1 MVINRMRYFRLPVI
15 ALSLASLALLAG
27 RAVADL
33 VWSPQTGW
41 RVEGGVMEDF
51 TTEDGRNALDLM
63 NKARAA
69 EEKGDTGDAID
80 LYEKVSKRYPSSVF
94 APEAFFRTGN
104 LYYARKS
111 YFKAFEAYQ
120 QVVSRYPNTPNFN
133 EVIGRQYKIAA
144 ELGDGARNY
153 IWGVIP
159 GFKNRDR
166 AVQYFEQTIANA
178 PFSDYAPLSLMNVA
192 KAHQRLGNTEEA
204 IDALDRMI
212 NFYPRS
218 VLAPDAYLKLAQTH
232 STLVDGPYYDQA
244 STNEAITYYEDF
256 MILFPGDPGVATAEK
271 GLADMKNVLAES
283 KMILADYYY
292 KHRRNYRAAR
302 VLYNEAI
309 TVYPDSEI
317 AARARERL
325 TDVDARL
332 AEITPAPTAAPG
344 TTAAPGE
351 QPEGAAP
358 AKVDEK
364 KRKRF
369 FFF

>member
-1 MVINRMRYFRLPVI
+1 MVITRMRSSRLPLFL
-15 ALSLASLALLAG
+15 LSLAALALFTG
-27 RAVADL
+27 RAAADL

-41 RVEGGVMEDF
+41 RVEGGLVEDF

-69 EEKGDTGDAID
+69 EEKGDEGDAID
-80 LYEKVSKRYPSSVF
+80 LYQKVSKRYPSSVF
-94 APEAFFRTGN
+94 APEAFFRMGN
-104 LYYARKS
+104 LYYQRKS

-133 EVIGRQYKIAA
+133 EVVGRQYRIASDLA
-144 ELGDGARNY
+144 DGARNH
-153 IWGVIP
+153 IFGVIP

-192 KAHQRLGNTEEA
+192 KSHQRLGNTEEA

-256 MILFPGDPGVATAEK
+256 MILFPGDPGVASAEK
-271 GLADMKNVLAES
+271 GLSEMKSVLAES

-292 KHRRNYRAAR
+292 RHRKNYRAAR
-302 VLYNEAI
+302 VFYNEAI
-309 TVYPDSEI
+309 TVFPDSPI

-332 AEITPAPTAAPG
+332 AQQTPPPSATPAT
-344 TTAAPGE
+344 PGE
-351 QPEGAAP
+351 TPADAP
-358 AKVDEK
+358 KPDEK

>member
-1 MVINRMRYFRLPVI
+1 MRFSRLPVLGFSI
-15 ALSLASLALLAG
+15 LVLALLAG
-27 RAVADL
+27 RAAAEL
-33 VWSPQTGW
+33 VWSPQAGW
-41 RVEGGVMEDF
+41 RVEGGALEDF

-63 NKARAA
+63 NKARTA
-69 EEKGDTGDAID
+69 EEKGDTGEAID
-80 LYEKVSKRYPSSVF
+80 LYEKVAKRYPSSVF

-111 YFKAFEAYQ
+111 FFKAFEAYQ

-133 EVIGRQYKIAA
+133 EVIGRQYRIAA

-153 IWGVIP
+153 LWGVIP

-256 MILFPGDPGVATAEK
+256 MILFPGDPGIATAEQ
-271 GLADMKNVLAES
+271 GLAEMKGVLAES

-292 KHRRNYRAAR
+292 RHRRNYKAAR

-309 TVYPDSEI
+309 TVYPDSAI
-317 AARARERL
+317 AARAR
-325 TDVDARL
+325 ARL
-332 AEITPAPTAAPG
+332 ADVDTRLAQMTPQAAAP
-344 TTAAPGE
+344 AAPGE
-351 QPEGAAP
+351 QAQPGAAP
-358 AKVDEK
+358 AKPDEK
-364 KRKRF
+364 RRKRF
-369 FFF
+369 FLF

>member
-1 MVINRMRYFRLPVI
+1 MRYSRLP
-15 ALSLASLALLAG
+15 ALAFSVAVLALLAG
-27 RAVADL
+27 RSAADL

-41 RVEGGVMEDF
+41 RVEGGVLEDF

-63 NKARAA
+63 NKARTA
-69 EEKGDTGDAID
+69 EEKGESGDAID
-80 LYEKVSKRYPSSVF
+80 LYEKVAKRYPSSVF
-94 APEAFFRTGN
+94 APEAFYRIGN
-104 LYYARKS
+104 LHYARKS

-133 EVIGRQYKIAA
+133 EVIGRQYRIAA
-144 ELGDGARNY
+144 ELGDGARNH
-153 IWGVIP
+153 IFGIIP

-244 STNEAITYYEDF
+244 STNEAITYFEDF
-256 MILFPGDPGVATAEK
+256 MILFPGDPGVGTAEK
-271 GLADMKNVLAES
+271 GLSEMKTVLAES

-317 AARARERL
+317 ATRARERL
-325 TDVDARL
+325 ADVDARL
-332 AEITPAPTAAPG
+332 AQMTPPPAPAAAGEKQPSD
-344 TTAAPGE
+344 APSRI
-351 QPEGAAP
+351 
-358 AKVDEK
+358 DEK